1 MYKQKKLRRIDR
13 CFCFGEMNFL
23 SGCIE
28 CMKFMLIVICINA
41 WILTLHIFSLTSYK
55 SRNDLGENWYFRKWI
70 LYYSLNK
77 ISVLRQSLDFLM
89 YNFFFIYES
98 VCLAVGKKCTNQYLS
113 RMFFGR
119 IVRISTHLNRWHIW
133 ATFNELASFDI
144 QTILFSPLNFYIVIE
159 LRWLNFAVINTWKQ
173 RCGSFVSEGGG

>member
-89 YNFFFIYES
+89 YNFFFYLRI
-98 VCLAVGKKCTNQYLS
+98 CLFSCWKEMHEPIFIKNVFWSNCSNFNTFEQVTHLS
-113 RMFFGR
+113 N
-119 IVRISTHLNRWHIW
+119 IQRISKLRYTDNIV
-133 ATFNELASFDI
+133 
-144 QTILFSPLNFYIVIE
+144 FSIKFLYCYWIAMTEF
-159 LRWLNFAVINTWKQ
+159 
-173 RCGSFVSEGGG
+173 CGH